1 MKSPRRILQYICIL
15 TFALASIV
23 TVHPALAAD
32 LGEGAYAGNDIDFH
46 GKSTAVCSAT
56 NTSAST
62 GQASSRDIVAAA
74 AKGADKHRQEYESV
88 GKAKDVPW
96 QLLAA
101 IHYRETAYGDINPA
115 NGQGLFQFVAEAGK
129 YPAGQ
134 VSPENF
140 TEQLNYLADKLK
152 TDYAT
157 RSGDPALASATLTA
171 TGTDPNKIKDI
182 AFSYNG
188 RAGVYAQQ
196 ARNLG
201 FSMDADGSP
210 YVMNFFDDKRDPQ
223 TAAPNTWG
231 QVKRDFGSIE
241 YPANNQVG
249 LFTLYVALGG
259 GSASSSSCDGNNA
272 SGGTIIEVAKREL
285 DKGTKGCM
293 ITTAGQCG
301 VYTDNHTEAWCA
313 DFVSWVHK
321 EAGRPFTG
329 GESGGWRIPGVF
341 GLDDYLSSQQIHFM
355 RDDTSN
361 TPQPGDII
369 IFNETGPRSHT
380 GLVYKVEGD
389 KITTIE
395 GNMNDSV
402 MSREFDNYRNN
413 QSIHAFGRMK

>member
-1 MKSPRRILQYICIL
+1 MKCIGRRVLHGCFVAI
-15 TFALASIV
+15 ALLSTITTQPV
-23 TVHPALAAD
+23 LATD
-32 LGEGAYAGNDIDFH
+32 IGEGAYAGNNIDFH
-46 GKSTAVCSAT
+46 GKSTAICSAT
-56 NTSAST
+56 STSTDT
-62 GQASSRDIVAAA
+62 GQASSKDIVNAA
-74 AKGADKHRQEYESV
+74 AKGAEKYRQNYESV

-157 RSGDPALASATLTA
+157 RPGDPALASATLTA

-188 RAGVYAQQ
+188 RAGIYAQQ

-223 TAAPNTWG
+223 KAAPNTWG

-259 GSASSSSCDGNNA
+259 GSASSSSCDGGA
-272 SGGTIIEVAKREL
+272 SGGTIIEIAKREL

-293 ITTAGQCG
+293 VTTAGQCG
-301 VYTDNHTEAWCA
+301 IYTDNHTEAWCA
-313 DFVSWVHK
+313 DFVSWVYK
-321 EAGRPFTG
+321 EAGTPFTG

-341 GLDDYLSSQQIHFM
+341 GLDDYLSSKQVHFLK
-355 RDDTSN
+355 DDTSQ
-361 TPQPGDII
+361 TPKPGDVI

-380 GLVYKVEGD
+380 GLVYTVEGE

-395 GNMNDSV
+395 GNINDSV
-402 MSREFDNYRNN
+402 ITREFNNYRSNP
-413 QSIHAFGRMK
+413 SIHAFGRMK